1 MARYPALSFGPLP
14 VDLIN
19 RTLGTDLE
27 PGEVRLSVAA
37 HKHIAR
43 DHPEDY
49 SLVMAEITDTIASPN
64 FIGQAPAQPRN
75 FEMIRRTRV
84 SAGEVVLIAIGLDMD
99 EQGDYRVRSG
109 YSITTEKLDRR
120 RQSGHVFTP
129 KTAKGPPHG

>member
-1 MARYPALSFGPLP
+1 
-14 VDLIN
+14 
-19 RTLGTDLE
+19 
-27 PGEVRLSVAA
+27 
-37 HKHIAR
+37 
-43 DHPEDY
+43 
-49 SLVMAEITDTIASPN
+49 MAEIAAAVASPN

-129 KTAKGPPHG
+129 KR